1 MKQLFSMMMITM
13 IVIIFSCKPQNKE
26 TVLSIPFE
34 KYTLANGLTVVLNV
48 DKSDPIAALAVYYH
62 VGSSREVHGKT
73 GFAHL
78 FEHMMFQKSEN
89 VGEDQLFKNIQGA
102 GGTLNG
108 STSQDRTNYYE
119 VVPKNALEMA
129 LWMESDRMG
138 YLTNTVTKAA
148 LVNQQNVVQ
157 NEKRESVDNAA
168 YGFNQG
174 LIAKNLYPKEHP
186 YSWTVIGEMEDL
198 ASASVEDVRA
208 FHKKF
213 YAPNNA
219 TLVISGDINTEDVKT
234 LVEKYFGEIPSGETI
249 EKRDPKPAALATTV
263 RFYHE
268 DNFAKAPQL
277 TMVFP
282 TAERFSKDSYALNF
296 LGDLLAN
303 TKKAPLYVVLVK
315 EKKFTSRVMT
325 RNGSQELA
333 GSFTISVAANPG
345 VNLTEVE
352 KAIFEGFAKFE
363 KDGFTEEDLT
373 RIKAGYETRFYNSFA
388 SVQGK
393 AFQFAEYTMNTG
405 DPAFY
410 KTDLTAIQAVTMS
423 DVKNVYEKYIKGKNF
438 IETSFVPKGDLNL
451 IAEGAINAG
460 IIEEDVT
467 KAAEVKAADAVA
479 EEAIVR
485 TPAKF
490 DRSVMPP
497 IGPDPEV
504 TIPSPWTTSLSNGM
518 KIWGIVQSELP
529 LVQYSIAIDGG
540 HMLDNAEKAGV
551 ANLVAAMM
559 NEGTKNKTPEQL
571 EDAIGLL
578 GASIRISS
586 DNEEISVDVSSLA
599 RNFEKTLALAEEI
612 LLEPRWDEEQFS
624 LAKSRIINNLKRNA
638 ASPDYL
644 ASQTLNKLMY
654 GDNILAIDAS
664 GTEASVTA
672 ITMDDLKEY
681 YNKYF
686 SPSIAKFLVVGD
698 VDQPKVQAALESLNQ
713 KWQAKD
719 VVIPEIKVPG
729 PPEKS
734 QIYFVDVPGAK
745 QSVISIGAPSIPRT
759 DPDFYAVT
767 VANYKLGGS
776 FNGVFNLIL
785 REEKG
790 FTYGARSGFSGAKNY
805 GSFTASSRVRT
816 NSTLESVTIFKT
828 EMEKYR
834 KDIPQ
839 EYIDFTKSSLLKNNA
854 LRFETL
860 GGLLGMLNTMT
871 SYNLPADYIKLEESY
886 VKGLTVEKQLEYANK
901 YIDPSKMY
909 YVVVGDAKTQ
919 MKPLEKVGLGKPILV
934 KN

>member
-1 MKQLFSMMMITM
+1 MKQSLSLIMILM
-13 IVIIFSCKPQNKE
+13 IVALFSCKPQNKE
-26 TVLSIPFE
+26 TGVSIPFE

-48 DKSDPIAALAVYYH
+48 DKSDPIAALAIYYH
-62 VGSSREVHGKT
+62 VGSSREVPGKT

-129 LWMESDRMG
+129 MWMESDRMG

-168 YGFNQG
+168 YGFNSG
-174 LIAKNLYPKEHP
+174 LIAKNLYPKGHP

-198 ASASVEDVRA
+198 ASASVENVRA

-219 TLVISGDINTEDVKT
+219 TLVISGDINTEEVKA
-234 LVEKYFGEIPSGETI
+234 LVEKYFGEIPSGENI
-249 EKRDPKPAALATTV
+249 EKRGPMPVTLASTV
-263 RFYHE
+263 KLYHE

-282 TAERFSKDSYALNF
+282 TVERFSKDSYALNF

-315 EKKFTSRVMT
+315 EKKLTSRVMT

-345 VNLTEVE
+345 VNLTDVE
-352 KAIFEGFAKFE
+352 NAVFEGLAKFE
-363 KDGFTEEDLT
+363 KDGFTEEDLI
-373 RIKAGYETRFYNSFA
+373 RIKAGYETRFYNTFA

-393 AFQFAEYTMNTG
+393 AFQLAEYTMNTG
-405 DPAFY
+405 NPDYY
-410 KTDLTAIQAVTMS
+410 KNDLAAIQSVTMA
-423 DVKNVYEKYIKGKNF
+423 DVKAVYEKYIKGKNF
-438 IETSFVPKGDLNL
+438 IETSFVPKGEANL
-451 IAEGAINAG
+451 IVGGSINAG
-460 IIEEDVT
+460 IVEEDVT
-467 KAAEVKAADAVA
+467 KAAEVKADAIA
-479 EEAIVR
+479 EEAVVKTPTKIDR
-485 TPAKF
+485 T
-490 DRSVMPP
+490 VMPP

-504 TIPSPWTTSLSNGM
+504 TIPQPWSGSLTDGM
-518 KIWGIVQSELP
+518 KIWGIMQNELP
-529 LVQYSIAIDGG
+529 LVQYSIVIDGG
-540 HMLDNAEKAGV
+540 HMLDNPEKAGV
-551 ANLVAAMM
+551 ANLVASMM

-578 GASIRISS
+578 GASIRVSSGNEDIS
-586 DNEEISVDVSSLA
+586 IDVSSLS
-599 RNFEKTLALAEEI
+599 RNFEKTLAFVEEI
-612 LLEPRWDEEQFS
+612 LLEPRWDEEQFA
-624 LAKSRIINNLKRNA
+624 LAKSRIINGIKRNA

-644 ASQTLNKLMY
+644 ASRTLNKLMY
-654 GDNILAIDAS
+654 GDNILAIDAT
-664 GTEASVTA
+664 GTEASVAA
-672 ITMDDLKEY
+672 ITMDDLKDY

-698 VDQPKVQAALESLNQ
+698 VDQLKVEAALAGLNQ
-713 KWQAKD
+713 KWQAKE

-745 QSVISIGAPSIPRT
+745 QSVISIGTPSIPRSN
-759 DPDFYAVT
+759 PEFYAAT

-790 FTYGARSGFSGAKNY
+790 FTYGARSNFSGAKNY
-805 GSFTASSRVRT
+805 GAFTASSRVRT

-834 KDIPQ
+834 ANVPQ
-839 EYIDFTKSSLLKNNA
+839 EYVDFTKSSLLKGNA

-860 GGLLGMLNTMT
+860 GSLLGMLNTMT
-871 SYNLPADYIKLEESY
+871 SYGLPADYIKQDEAF
-886 VKGLTVEKQLEYANK
+886 VRGLTVEKQLELANK

-909 YVVVGDAKTQ
+909 YVVVGDAETQ
-919 MKPLEKVGLGKPILV
+919 LKELEKVGLGKPILV

>member
-1 MKQLFSMMMITM
+1 
-13 IVIIFSCKPQNKE
+13 
-26 TVLSIPFE
+26 
-34 KYTLANGLTVVLNV
+34 
-48 DKSDPIAALAVYYH
+48 
-62 VGSSREVHGKT
+62 
-73 GFAHL
+73 
-78 FEHMMFQKSEN
+78 
-89 VGEDQLFKNIQGA
+89 
-102 GGTLNG
+102 
-108 STSQDRTNYYE
+108 
-119 VVPKNALEMA
+119 
-129 LWMESDRMG
+129 
-138 YLTNTVTKAA
+138 
-148 LVNQQNVVQ
+148 
-157 NEKRESVDNAA
+157 
-168 YGFNQG
+168 
-174 LIAKNLYPKEHP
+174 
-186 YSWTVIGEMEDL
+186 
-198 ASASVEDVRA
+198 
-208 FHKKF
+208 
-213 YAPNNA
+213 
-219 TLVISGDINTEDVKT
+219 
-234 LVEKYFGEIPSGETI
+234 
-249 EKRDPKPAALATTV
+249 
-263 RFYHE
+263 
-268 DNFAKAPQL
+268 
-277 TMVFP
+277 
-282 TAERFSKDSYALNF
+282 
-296 LGDLLAN
+296 
-303 TKKAPLYVVLVK
+303 
-315 EKKFTSRVMT
+315 
-325 RNGSQELA
+325 
-333 GSFTISVAANPG
+333 
-345 VNLTEVE
+345 
-352 KAIFEGFAKFE
+352 
-363 KDGFTEEDLT
+363 
-373 RIKAGYETRFYNSFA
+373 
-388 SVQGK
+388 
-393 AFQFAEYTMNTG
+393 MNTG

-745 QSVISIGAPSIPRT
+745 QSVISVGAPSIPRT
-759 DPDFYAVT
+759 DPNFYAVT

>member
-1 MKQLFSMMMITM
+1 MILL
-13 IVIIFSCKPQNKE
+13 IVTLFSCKPQSKE
-26 TVLSIPFE
+26 TGVSIPFE
-34 KYTLANGLTVVLNV
+34 KYTLANGLTVVLNE
-48 DKSDPIAALAVYYH
+48 DKSDPIAAIAVYYH
-62 VGSSREVHGKT
+62 VGSSREVPGKT

-129 LWMESDRMG
+129 MWMESDRMG
-138 YLTNTVTKAA
+138 FLTNTVTKKA

-168 YGFNQG
+168 YGFNSG
-174 LIAKNLYPKEHP
+174 LIAKNLYPKGHP

-219 TLVISGDINTEDVKT
+219 TLVISGDINKEEVKV
-234 LVEKYFGEIPSGETI
+234 LVEKYFGEIPSGEKI
-249 EKRDPKPAALATTV
+249 EKRVAVPVTLSSTIKL
-263 RFYHE
+263 YHE

-282 TAERFSKDSYALNF
+282 TVEQFTKDSYALDF
-296 LGDLLAN
+296 LGELLA
-303 TKKAPLYVVLVK
+303 TSKKSPLYTILVK
-315 EKKFTSRVMT
+315 EKKLTSRVSA

-333 GSFTISVAANPG
+333 GAFRISVTANPG
-345 VNLTEVE
+345 VNLSEVE
-352 KAIFEGFAKFE
+352 KAIFEGFDKFE
-363 KDGFTEEDLT
+363 KDGFSEEDLT
-373 RIKAGYETRFYNSFA
+373 RIKAGNETGFYRAFS
-388 SVQGK
+388 SVQSK
-393 AFQFAEYTMNTG
+393 AFTLAEYTMLTG
-405 DPAFY
+405 DPEFY
-410 KTDLTAIQAVTMS
+410 KKDLTNSQAVTMA
-423 DVKNVYEKYIKGKNF
+423 DIKAVFKKYIKGKNF
-438 IETSFVPKGDLNL
+438 IETSFVPKGEANL
-451 IAEGAINAG
+451 IVDGSTNAG
-460 IIEEDVT
+460 IVEEDVT
-467 KAAEVKAADAVA
+467 KAAEVKADAIA
-479 EEAIVR
+479 EEAVVK
-485 TPAKF
+485 TPTKF
-490 DRSVMPP
+490 DRSVMPA

-504 TIPSPWTTSLSNGM
+504 TIPSPWAGSLTNGM
-518 KIWGIVQSELP
+518 KIWGIVQSEIP
-529 LVQYSIAIDGG
+529 MVQYSIVIDGG

-551 ANLVAAMM
+551 ANLVASMM

-578 GASIRISS
+578 GASIRVSSGNEGIS
-586 DNEEISVDVSSLA
+586 IDVNSLA
-599 RNFEKTLALAEEI
+599 RNFEKTIALAEEI
-612 LLEPRWDEEQFS
+612 LLEPRWDVEQFA
-624 LAKSRIINNLKRNA
+624 LAKSRIINTLKRNA

-644 ASQTLNKLMY
+644 ASSTLNKLMY

-664 GTEASVTA
+664 GTEASVAA
-672 ITMDDLKEY
+672 ITIDDLKDY

-698 VDQPKVQAALESLNQ
+698 VDQLKVKAALESLNQ
-713 KWQAKD
+713 KWQAKE
-719 VVIPEIKVPG
+719 VTIPEIKVPG
-729 PPEKS
+729 PPAKS
-734 QIYFVDVPGAK
+734 QIYFVDLPGAK
-745 QSVISIGAPSIPRT
+745 QSVIAIGTPSIPRSN
-759 DPDFYAVT
+759 PDFFAAT

-790 FTYGARSGFSGAKNY
+790 FTYGARSSFYGAKNY
-805 GSFTASSRVRT
+805 GAFTASSRVRT

-834 KDIPQ
+834 KSIPQ
-839 EYIDFTKSSLLKNNA
+839 EYVDFTKSSLLKGNA
-854 LRFETL
+854 LKYETL
-860 GGLLGMLNTMT
+860 NSLLGMLNTMT
-871 SYNLPADYIKLEESY
+871 SYNLPADYIKQEESY
-886 VKGLTVEKQLEYANK
+886 VRGLTVEKQLELANK

-909 YVVVGDAKTQ
+909 YVVVGDARTQ
-919 MKPLEKVGLGKPILV
+919 LKELEKVGLGKPILV
-934 KN
+934 K

>member
-1 MKQLFSMMMITM
+1 MILM
-13 IVIIFSCKPQNKE
+13 IVALFSCKPQNKE
-26 TVLSIPFE
+26 TGLSIPFE

-48 DKSDPIAALAVYYH
+48 DKSDPITALAVYYH
-62 VGSSREVHGKT
+62 VGSSREVPGKT

-119 VVPKNALEMA
+119 IVPKNALEMA
-129 LWMESDRMG
+129 MWMESDRMG
-138 YLTNTVTKAA
+138 YLTNTVTKTA

-174 LIAKNLYPKEHP
+174 LIAKNLYPKGHP
-186 YSWTVIGEMEDL
+186 YNWTVIGEMEDL
-198 ASASVEDVRA
+198 ASASVENVRA

-219 TLVISGDINTEDVKT
+219 TLVISGDINTEEIKA
-234 LVEKYFGEIPSGETI
+234 LVEKYFGEIPSGENI
-249 EKRDPKPAALATTV
+249 EKRGPMPITLASTV
-263 RFYHE
+263 RLYHE

-282 TAERFSKDSYALNF
+282 TVERFSKDSYALNF

-315 EKKFTSRVMT
+315 EKKLTSRVMT

-333 GSFTISVAANPG
+333 GSFMISVAANPG
-345 VNLTEVE
+345 VNLTDVE
-352 KAIFEGFAKFE
+352 NAIFEGFAKFE

-373 RIKAGYETRFYNSFA
+373 RIKAGYETRFYNTFA

-405 DPAFY
+405 NPDYY
-410 KTDLTAIQAVTMS
+410 KNDLAAIQSVTIA
-423 DVKNVYEKYIKGKNF
+423 DVKAVFEKYIKGKNF
-438 IETSFVPKGDLNL
+438 IETSFVPKGETNL
-451 IAEGAINAG
+451 IVGGSTNAG

-467 KAAEVKAADAVA
+467 KAAEVKADAIA
-479 EEAIVR
+479 EEAVVK
-485 TPAKF
+485 TPTKF
-490 DRSVMPP
+490 DRTVMPP
-497 IGPDPEV
+497 KGPDPEV
-504 TIPSPWTTSLSNGM
+504 TIPQPWSGSLSDGM
-518 KIWGIVQSELP
+518 KIWGIMQNELP
-529 LVQYSIAIDGG
+529 LVQYSIVIDGG
-540 HMLDNAEKAGV
+540 HMLDKVEKAGV
-551 ANLVAAMM
+551 ANLVASMM

-578 GASIRISS
+578 GASIRVSSGNEDIS
-586 DNEEISVDVSSLA
+586 IDVSSLA
-599 RNFEKTLALAEEI
+599 RNFEKTLALVEEI
-612 LLEPRWDEEQFS
+612 LLEPRWDEEQFA
-624 LAKSRIINNLKRNA
+624 LAKSRIINGIKRNA

-644 ASQTLNKLMY
+644 ASRTLNKLMY
-654 GDNILAIDAS
+654 GDNILAIDAT
-664 GTEASVTA
+664 GTEASVAA
-672 ITMDDLKEY
+672 ITMDDLKDY

-698 VDQPKVQAALESLNQ
+698 VDQLKVEAALAGLNQ
-713 KWQAKD
+713 KWQAKE
-719 VVIPEIKVPG
+719 VVILEIKVPG

-745 QSVISIGAPSIPRT
+745 QSVISIGTPSIPRSN
-759 DPDFYAVT
+759 PDFYAAT

-790 FTYGARSGFSGAKNY
+790 FTYGARSNFSGAKNY
-805 GSFTASSRVRT
+805 GAFTASSRVRT

-834 KDIPQ
+834 ANVPQ
-839 EYIDFTKSSLLKNNA
+839 EYVDFTKSSLLKGNA

-860 GGLLGMLNTMT
+860 GSLLGMLNTMT
-871 SYNLPADYIKLEESY
+871 SYGLPADYIKQEEAFVRS
-886 VKGLTVEKQLEYANK
+886 LTVEKQLELANK

-919 MKPLEKVGLGKPILV
+919 LKELEKVGLGKPILV
-934 KN
+934 K